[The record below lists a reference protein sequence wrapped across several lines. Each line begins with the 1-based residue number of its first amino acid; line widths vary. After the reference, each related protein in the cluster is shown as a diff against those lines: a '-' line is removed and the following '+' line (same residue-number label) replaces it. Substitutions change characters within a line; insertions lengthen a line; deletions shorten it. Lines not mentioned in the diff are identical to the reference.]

1 MGEDV
6 FPGGL
11 GRDELWP
18 DPGKEGRQHLDS
30 ARLEDPLRTLHLRPV
45 IRVTTT
51 SSLADAIRTMRESAV
66 GSCVVDDENG
76 KLAGI
81 ITERNLLNRISLDGF
96 CADEVTAGDF
106 MQPDPESLALDH
118 PIAYALN
125 RMFGG
130 GDRHIPIIDDAGRAV
145 GVVTLR
151 DIVDEVCDYFSEQ
164 VQCIPP
170 RRRHAIA
177 SKREG
182 A

>member
-1 MGEDV
+1 MSQDV

-11 GRDELWP
+11 GRDDLWR
-18 DPGKEGRQHLDS
+18 DPGKEGRHHLDS
-30 ARLEDPLRTLHLRPV
+30 SRLEDPLRTLHLRPV
-45 IRVTTT
+45 VRIAAG
-51 SSLADAIRTMRESAV
+51 SSLALAINTMRDARV
-66 GSCVVDDENG
+66 GACVVEGADG
-76 KLAGI
+76 MLSGI
-81 ITERNLLNRISLDGF
+81 VTERDLLNKIPLDGV
-96 CADEVTAGDF
+96 CADDVLVNEF
-106 MQPDPESLALDH
+106 MQSDPETLAPDH

-130 GDRHIPIIDDAGRAV
+130 GDRYIPIVDDDGQAV
-145 GVVTLR
+145 GLVTLR

-177 SKREG
+177 RQREG